1 MMSKYAWWALALSI
15 SLHLA
20 SILSEPLLNWL
31 SYRQIDDPELK
42 KTERKLAAQSIDAEA
57 DDSATAQLKGVK
69 PAQQQYV
76 LLKPMAAQPAEKPK
90 PARVLAS
97 PSAKVAPVSLIAKES
112 ASKVT
117 SVQWTAASGGSA
129 SIAIQIA
136 SEMQLKM
143 ASQASEVVGVLAS
156 AASKSKRIAS
166 AALATKIDKS
176 AAKRFPREVKIE
188 YRYMGF
194 PAYLQWHLEAGRYEL
209 QLDVPI
215 PGHARRFISRGKIDK
230 HGVMPEQFI
239 EYRKQFETPKYDVR
253 FDWDKTEVTLSE
265 GSNQKVEPFAPGD
278 QDLMSAALHLA
289 LMGGSQAKYEM
300 ALFSGRKRY
309 PDVQFE
315 LKGEAKLKIG
325 EQEITALL
333 MSSRTGDRQ
342 VDFWLAPDWN
352 NLPVRMVINFGKDG
366 SYDLSAYNVSL
377 DGKKVLE
384 WVNPSLQAPGA
395 RRP

>member
-1 MMSKYAWWALALSI
+1 MMNKYAWWALALSI
-15 SLHLA
+15 FLHLA
-20 SILSEPLLNWL
+20 SVLSEPVLNWL
-31 SYRQIDDPELK
+31 SYRQIEDPELK
-42 KTERKLAAQSIDAEA
+42 KTERKLAAQSLDAEE
-57 DDSATAQLKGVK
+57 DVNVSAQLHGIK
-69 PAQQQYV
+69 PAEQQYV
-76 LLKPMAAQPAEKPK
+76 LLKAMPVQRAEKTK
-90 PARVLAS
+90 PARM
-97 PSAKVAPVSLIAKES
+97 S
-112 ASKVT
+112 AS
-117 SVQWTAASGGSA
+117 SVAKAAPASRIAQESSNKASSMALAASDVA
-129 SIAIQIA
+129 SVAIAVQIA
-136 SEMQLKM
+136 SEVQYKV
-143 ASQASEVVGVLAS
+143 ASQASEAVAVLAS
-156 AASKSKRIAS
+156 VASKTKRIAS

-194 PAYLQWHLEAGRYEL
+194 PAYLQWHLEGGRYEL

-253 FDWDKTEVTLSE
+253 FDWDKDEVTLSE
-265 GSNQKVEPFAPGD
+265 GSNQKLEPFAPGD

-309 PDVQFE
+309 PEVQFE

-352 NLPVRMVINFGKDG
+352 NIPVRMVINFGKDG
-366 SYDLSAYNVSL
+366 SYDLSAYNLSL